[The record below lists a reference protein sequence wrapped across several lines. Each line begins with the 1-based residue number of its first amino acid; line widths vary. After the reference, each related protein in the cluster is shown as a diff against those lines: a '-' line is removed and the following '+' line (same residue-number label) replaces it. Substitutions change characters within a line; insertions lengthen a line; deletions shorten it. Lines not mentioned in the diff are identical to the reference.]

1 MMMKK
6 GCEVSGAARTKIH
19 CYCHHGGD
27 VFLQPSPHDH
37 QATKP
42 RGRKTPEIRAN
53 LDSGGQPGSSLA
65 QYGRPASLVFRLAIR
80 SSYSGLLSSAR
91 KTVKPDLEND
101 FKIQQSLLLAL
112 IHERMNL
119 ADGSNA
125 AAEIDRQISKVENN
139 IRSYQVVKLYEQQA

>member
-1 MMMKK
+1 M
-6 GCEVSGAARTKIH
+6 
-19 CYCHHGGD
+19 
-27 VFLQPSPHDH
+27 
-37 QATKP
+37 
-42 RGRKTPEIRAN
+42 
-53 LDSGGQPGSSLA
+53 
-65 QYGRPASLVFRLAIR
+65 
-80 SSYSGLLSSAR
+80 
-91 KTVKPDLEND
+91 KPDLENG